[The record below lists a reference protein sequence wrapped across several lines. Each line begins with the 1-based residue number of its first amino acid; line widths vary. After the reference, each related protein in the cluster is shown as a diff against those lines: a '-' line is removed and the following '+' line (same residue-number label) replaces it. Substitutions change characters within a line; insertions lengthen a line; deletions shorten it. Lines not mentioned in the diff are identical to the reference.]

1 MISDDRTRKQIVL
14 GLRMSMERLQKQ
26 WHESARFRPIHA
38 GLSLEPDGLVLGRG
52 TVLVPAASSGRRRL
66 QLEGTEARAL
76 TLLSVAYGRPVSL
89 AVFKHVHK
97 ASRQWSLGEDCLA
110 AIHLAFARLPK
121 LDEPREA
128 AKRLFIADGMIAAG
142 TDLRDVLAAFG
153 LAPPDS
159 YRKLFDDTELRVLPG
174 NGRASGEWTAGSAS
188 FLETLSE
195 TDLLA
200 LAGFAA
206 RVMAPVATLG
216 LLIIPTS
223 TGGRRME
230 GRIEGDGDLRYAW
243 DQDETTLQIT
253 QGTGKI
259 VLSAN
264 LGADGQ
270 FYDDRKQVVGRILDN
285 RLLLD
290 TAAIRAELPKD
301 TDEDEDPKLC
311 PVPGKDKAGR
321 TSLAG
326 EKDKDYEDY
335 VKRQINPANP
345 TPRGF
350 GVQLPN
356 PAGGRPVNYDDCQRQ
371 TGILIEAKGTGYAG
385 PIAREKSF
393 MRDIFGAAWRA
404 QAERQVKASGG
415 RPIEW
420 HFAEYGA
427 AEYARKIFKDDCLLK
442 NVTVIYTPWS
452 ENDDGL

>member
-1 MISDDRTRKQIVL
+1 MA
-14 GLRMSMERLQKQ
+14 MERLQKQ

-38 GLSLEPDGLVLGRG
+38 DLSLEPDGLVLGRG
-52 TVLVPAASSGRRRL
+52 TVLVPAEAPGMRRL
-66 QLEGTEARAL
+66 RLEGTQSRAL
-76 TLLSVAYGRPVSL
+76 TLLSVAYGRPVSST
-89 AVFKHVHK
+89 VFDHVRK
-97 ASRQWSLGEDCLA
+97 ASQQWSQGEDCLA

-121 LDEPREA
+121 LDAPREA
-128 AKRLFIADGMIAAG
+128 AERLFIADGMIAG
-142 TDLRDVLAAFG
+142 GGDLRDVLTVFG
-153 LAPPDS
+153 LVPADS
-159 YRKLFDDTELRVLPG
+159 HRKLFDDTEARVLSG

-188 FLETLSE
+188 FLEALSGA
-195 TDLLA
+195 DLLA

-206 RVMAPVATLG
+206 RFLTPVAALG

-230 GRIEGDGDLRYAW
+230 GKVEGDGDLHYAW
-243 DQDETTLQIT
+243 DRDETTLRIT
-253 QGTGKI
+253 QGAGKI
-259 VLSAN
+259 VLSAD
-264 LGADGQ
+264 LGADGR

-301 TDEDEDPKLC
+301 ADEDEDPKLC

-335 VKRQINPANP
+335 VKRLINPANP

-350 GVQLPN
+350 GVQLLN
-356 PAGGRPVNYDDCQRQ
+356 PTNGRTVYYDDCQRQ
-371 TGILIEAKGTGYAG
+371 TGLLIDAKGTGYAG
-385 PIAREKSF
+385 PIARKNPF
-393 MRDIFGAAWRA
+393 MRNIFGAAWKA
-404 QAERQVKASGG
+404 QARRQIEASGG
-415 RPIEW
+415 RPIQW

-427 AEYARKIFKDDCLLK
+427 AEYARELFRDDSELES
-442 NVTVIYTPWS
+442 VTVVYTPWS